1 MNFLL
6 KTLIF
11 YQILIATIARAQNV
25 LPSGCQEAF
34 RATGLALHNQ
44 YRAMHGTPPLASSS
58 SLDTSSLSWAN
69 TMAATG
75 NFVHSAY
82 GENLWANSDDSGLTL
97 AKCSQLATLC
107 VSSWYS
113 EISSYNYNAPGFY
126 SATGHFTQ
134 LIWYSSTSLGMG
146 LSWGKTFSGGSG
158 RAFYC
163 VAHYLPYGNDGR
175 YNFATQVLPLQT
187 SVTTTPTT
195 RRPSSIITAVSTPST
210 SSSSRPTTQSSFSSS
225 SLCKDLSGYENVC
238 SAFSTSQY
246 GFCSSPTSYVGGL
259 VFSKACPKS
268 CNLCSAIATTTTTT
282 LTTCKDSSSSCPYW
296 INSCYLLAS
305 LNPHPCKATCR
316 LC

>member
-1 MNFLL
+1 MNTFL

-11 YQILIATIARAQNV
+11 YQILIQIIARAQNV

-34 RATGLALHNQ
+34 RAQGLALHNQ

-58 SLDTSSLSWAN
+58 SLDTSALSWAN
-69 TMAATG
+69 TMATTG

-82 GENLWANSDDSGLTL
+82 GENLWANSDDSVLTL

-113 EISSYNYNAPGFY
+113 EISSYPYNAPGFY

-146 LSWGKTFSGGSG
+146 LSWGKSFSGGSG

-175 YNFATQVLPLQT
+175 YNFATQVLPLLT

-195 RRPSSIITAVSTPST
+195 QRSSSIITAVSTPS
-210 SSSSRPTTQSSFSSS
+210 SSSNSRPTSLSTQSLSA
-225 SLCKDLSGYENVC
+225 LCRDLSGYENVC

-246 GFCSSPTSYVGGL
+246 GFCNSPSSFVGGL

-268 CNLCSAIATTTTTT
+268 CKLCSAIATT

-296 INSCYLLAS
+296 ISSCYLLAS
-305 LNPHPCKATCR
+305 LNPHPCKATCK